1 MHNISALRAPWGLGV
16 LFKRITLLLRNFQLQ
31 QKVLILLFIP
41 VIIVIIQSIVVS
53 TGSIQVMHRALPK
66 YLNADDEED
75 VSVRVNVNPKSTMAS
90 EIHNVSHFQNEAKIK
105 IYLYKQRNYS
115 QPHIS
120 GRLSGSTIARIVWER
135 NHKYQNDTY
144 STVGNQTT
152 MSVTF

>member
-1 MHNISALRAPWGLGV
+1 MHDISAYGAPWGLGV

-31 QKVLILLFIP
+31 QKVLILSFIP

-105 IYLYKQRNYS
+105 VTSTSRGIIHNPIYLGVHRELPS
-115 QPHIS
+115 PELIGREITSIRMIHIVLL
-120 GRLSGSTIARIVWER
+120 GIKL
-135 NHKYQNDTY
+135 Q
-144 STVGNQTT
+144 
-152 MSVTF
+152 